1 MWSNASIALL
11 VLSGLVA
18 LCARPVQALLYTAMI
33 VVIFIFAVWLVGIV
47 LWLAIAGPR

>member
-1 MWSNASIALL
+1 MWTFASMALL

-18 LCARPVQALLYTAMI
+18 LSARPVQALLHIAMI
-33 VVIFIFAVWLVGIV
+33 VAILAFAVWLVGIV